1 MHKELKPMAA
11 ILIIAALTVL
21 GGCAS
26 SGDVDTMS
34 SDIQNANDTAN
45 QAAADAAAAKSD
57 AAAAKAAA
65 EEAASLSRE
74 TNEKLD
80 RMFEKSMYK

>member
-1 MHKELKPMAA
+1 MHNELKAMAA
-11 ILIIAALTVL
+11 ALLISALTVV

-34 SDIQNANDTAN
+34 SDIQNANETAS
-45 QAAADAAAAKSD
+45 QAAADAAEAKSE

-65 EEAASLSRE
+65 EDARDMARE